1 MRIFNEYFFNPAKH
15 PHRLKPQ
22 PLGELGERY
31 TEDWPMSELD
41 FLETV
46 DKQQCVLVNKDIRRR
61 DAFAFPGFI
70 SGIIAFVM
78 VFHFV
83 FMDHYNQYVN
93 FTDDVLRYE
102 KKYGDLYVKNPNDER
117 IPSFVKNEYSLFF
130 YQDKVT
136 VLDYFNAYFNRY
148 ITLTPYLDIF
158 LSSILLLIFIL
169 FIVVGGYQS
178 YFKKP
183 RTLVFDR
190 DKNLVY
196 TWHGGKVF
204 VARYPEVGV
213 GKIGKMIAIQLFG
226 FDKHKQ
232 SLVTE
237 LFFPNVYVYS
247 VYHTSTDYH
256 DQRFINFINTYMREG
271 RDALIQSNYYR
282 EKPKVFFGKN
292 PIPADFEQQIDAILV
307 KLDKE
312 KPHAQ
317 HS

>member
-1 MRIFNEYFFNPAKH
+1 MSIFFNPAKH

-22 PLGELGERY
+22 PLGEQGERY

-70 SGIIAFVM
+70 TGLIVFVM
-78 VFHFV
+78 VFYFL
-83 FMDHYNQYVN
+83 FMEHN
-93 FTDDVLRYE
+93 
-102 KKYGDLYVKNPNDER
+102 KKYTNFNSEISRTKNKYSDLYKINPEDKR
-117 IPSFVKNEYSLFF
+117 IPSFVKEDYAPFFNQEKLSL
-130 YQDKVT
+130 
-136 VLDYFNAYFNRY
+136 LDYFHVYFNGQ
-148 ITLTPYLDIF
+148 ITATLYHDTLAFLAMFFIAFYL
-158 LSSILLLIFIL
+158 
-169 FIVVGGYQS
+169 IVVGGYQS
-178 YFKKP
+178 FFKKP

-196 TWHGGKVF
+196 TWHDGKVF

-226 FDKHKQ
+226 FDKYKQ

>member
-1 MRIFNEYFFNPAKH
+1 MSIFFNPAKH

-22 PLGELGERY
+22 PLGEQGERY

-46 DKQQCVLVNKDIRRR
+46 DKQQCILVNKDIRRR

-70 SGIIAFVM
+70 AGIIAFVM
-78 VFHFV
+78 FFHFV
-83 FMDHYNQYVN
+83 FMDHYKRYTSFNESLHDYTLEYKSLYEDKTQRDKLPLFVVDKYAPYFNQ
-93 FTDDVLRYE
+93 E
-102 KKYGDLYVKNPNDER
+102 K
-117 IPSFVKNEYSLFF
+117 ISL
-130 YQDKVT
+130 V
-136 VLDYFNAYFNRY
+136 DYFYVYFNGY
-148 ITLTPYLDIF
+148 ITTTPYLETF
-158 LSSILLLIFIL
+158 LSSILLLILFL

-178 YFKKP
+178 FFKKP

-226 FDKHKQ
+226 FDKYKQ

>member
-1 MRIFNEYFFNPAKH
+1 MSIFFNPAKH

-46 DKQQCVLVNKDIRRR
+46 DKQQCILVNKDIRRR

-70 SGIIAFVM
+70 SGIIAFAM
-78 VFHFV
+78 FFHFV
-83 FMDHYNQYVN
+83 FMDHHKSYTNFNKRLQTYTLEYKALYEDKTQRDKLPEFVVDKYTPYFNQ
-93 FTDDVLRYE
+93 E
-102 KKYGDLYVKNPNDER
+102 K
-117 IPSFVKNEYSLFF
+117 ISL
-130 YQDKVT
+130 V
-136 VLDYFNAYFNRY
+136 DYFHVYFNGY
-148 ITLTPYLDIF
+148 ITTTPYLEIF
-158 LSSILLLIFIL
+158 LSSILLLILFL

-178 YFKKP
+178 FFKKP

-226 FDKHKQ
+226 FDKYKQ

-292 PIPADFEQQIDAILV
+292 PIPAGFEQQIDAILV